1 MNKLLVKEGILS
13 INNSLYD
20 LDIKTN
26 TLTLEISG
34 NVCINDI
41 NNNTDL
47 DLKIIMAKGSH
58 LLYNRYNESINKF
71 NLDIEIMDE
80 SYVEFNYS
88 LKTLTESNINLNANI
103 AGDNN
108 VSHINFHGLTDDK
121 GVIKN
126 IATSKVG
133 ENTKNNEV
141 LENLRIVTLNG
152 AENMIVPNLLVRS
165 DSVNA
170 IHNTTI
176 SSVDKDYL
184 FYLNSKGINNED
196 ATKLIV
202 DGFLKSNLK
211 EKISM

>member
-13 INNSLYD
+13 INNSLND

-47 DLKIIMAKGSH
+47 DLKIIMSDGSH

-71 NLDIEIMDE
+71 NLDVEIA
-80 SYVEFNYS
+80 SNAYVEFNYS
-88 LKTLTESNINLNANI
+88 LKTLIASDISLNANI
-103 AGDNN
+103 AGNN
-108 VSHINFHGLTDDK
+108 NISHINFHGITDQN

-126 IATSKVG
+126 IATSKVD
-133 ENTKNNEV
+133 EATKDNEV
-141 LENLRIVTLNG
+141 LENLRIVTLND
-152 AENMIVPNLLVRS
+152 AENMIIPNLLVRS

-176 SSVDKDYL
+176 STVDKDYL
-184 FYLNSKGINNED
+184 FYLNSKGINKKD
-196 ATKLIV
+196 AIKLIV

-211 EKISM
+211 ENN

>member
-13 INNSLYD
+13 INNSLND

-47 DLKIIMAKGSH
+47 DLKIIMSDGSH

-71 NLDIEIMDE
+71 NLDVEIA
-80 SYVEFNYS
+80 SNAYVEFNYS
-88 LKTLTESNINLNANI
+88 LKTLIASDISLNANI
-103 AGDNN
+103 AGNN
-108 VSHINFHGLTDDK
+108 NISHINFHGITDQN

-126 IATSKVG
+126 VATSKVD
-133 ENTKNNEV
+133 EATKDNEV
-141 LENLRIVTLNG
+141 LENLRIVTLND

-176 SSVDKDYL
+176 STVDKDYL
-184 FYLNSKGINNED
+184 FYLNSKGINKKD
-196 ATKLIV
+196 AIKLIV

-211 EKISM
+211 ENN

>member
-13 INNSLYD
+13 INNSLND

-47 DLKIIMAKGSH
+47 DLKIIMSDGSH

-71 NLDIEIMDE
+71 NLDVEIT
-80 SYVEFNYS
+80 SNAYVEFNYS
-88 LKTLTESNINLNANI
+88 LKTLIASDISLNANI
-103 AGDNN
+103 AGNN
-108 VSHINFHGLTDDK
+108 NISHINFHGITDQN

-126 IATSKVG
+126 VATSKVD
-133 ENTKNNEV
+133 EATKDNEV
-141 LENLRIVTLNG
+141 LENLRIVTLND
-152 AENMIVPNLLVRS
+152 AENMIIPNLLVRS

-176 SSVDKDYL
+176 STVDKDYL
-184 FYLNSKGINNED
+184 FYLNSKGINKKD

-211 EKISM
+211 ENN

>member
-13 INNSLYD
+13 INNSLND

-47 DLKIIMAKGSH
+47 DLKIIMSDGSH
-58 LLYNRYNESINKF
+58 LLYNRYNKSINKF
-71 NLDIEIMDE
+71 NLNIEIA
-80 SYVEFNYS
+80 SNAYVEFNYS
-88 LKTLTESNINLNANI
+88 LKTLIASDISLNANI
-103 AGDNN
+103 AGNN
-108 VSHINFHGLTDDK
+108 NISHINFHGITDQN

-126 IATSKVG
+126 VATSKVD
-133 ENTKNNEV
+133 EATKDNEV
-141 LENLRIVTLNG
+141 LENLRIVTLND

-176 SSVDKDYL
+176 STVDKDYL
-184 FYLNSKGINNED
+184 FYLNSKGINKKD
-196 ATKLIV
+196 AIKLIV

-211 EKISM
+211 ENN

>member
-13 INNSLYD
+13 INNSLND

-26 TLTLEISG
+26 TLTLKISG

-47 DLKIIMAKGSH
+47 DLKIIMSDGSH

-71 NLDIEIMDE
+71 NLDVEIA
-80 SYVEFNYS
+80 SNAYVEFNYS
-88 LKTLTESNINLNANI
+88 LKTLIASDISLNANI
-103 AGDNN
+103 AGNN
-108 VSHINFHGLTDDK
+108 NISHINFHGITDQN

-126 IATSKVG
+126 VATSKVD
-133 ENTKNNEV
+133 EATKDNEV
-141 LENLRIVTLNG
+141 LENLRIVTLND

-176 SSVDKDYL
+176 STVDKDYL
-184 FYLNSKGINNED
+184 FYLNSKGINKKD

-211 EKISM
+211 ENN

>member
-13 INNSLYD
+13 INNSLND

-47 DLKIIMAKGSH
+47 DLKIIMSDGSH

-71 NLDIEIMDE
+71 NLDIEIT
-80 SYVEFNYS
+80 SNAYVEFNYN
-88 LKTLTESNINLNANI
+88 LKTLITSDISLNANI
-103 AGDNN
+103 AGNN
-108 VSHINFHGLTDDK
+108 NISHINFHGVTDQK

-126 IATSKVG
+126 VATSKVD
-133 ENTKNNEV
+133 EATKDNEV
-141 LENLRIVTLNG
+141 LENLRIVTLND

-176 SSVDKDYL
+176 STIDKDYL
-184 FYLNSKGINNED
+184 FYLNSKGINKKD

-211 EKISM
+211 ENN

>member
-13 INNSLYD
+13 INNSLND

-47 DLKIIMAKGSH
+47 DLKIIMSDGSH

-71 NLDIEIMDE
+71 NLNIEIT
-80 SYVEFNYS
+80 SNAYVEFNYS
-88 LKTLTESNINLNANI
+88 LKTLIASDISLNANI
-103 AGDNN
+103 AGNN
-108 VSHINFHGLTDDK
+108 NISHINFYGITDQN

-126 IATSKVG
+126 VATSKVDAA
-133 ENTKNNEV
+133 TKDNEV
-141 LENLRIVTLNG
+141 LENLRIVTLND

-165 DSVNA
+165 DSDNA
-170 IHNTTI
+170 NHNTTI
-176 SSVDKDYL
+176 STVDKDYL
-184 FYLNSKGINNED
+184 FYLNSKKKKKKD
-196 ATKLIV
+196 ATKLMV

-211 EKISM
+211 ENN

>member
-13 INNSLYD
+13 INNSLND

-47 DLKIIMAKGSH
+47 DLKIIMSDGSH

-71 NLDIEIMDE
+71 NLDVEIT
-80 SYVEFNYS
+80 SNAYVEFNYS
-88 LKTLTESNINLNANI
+88 LKTLIASDISLNANI
-103 AGDNN
+103 AGNN
-108 VSHINFHGLTDDK
+108 NISHINFHGITDQN

-126 IATSKVG
+126 VATSKVD
-133 ENTKNNEV
+133 EATKDNEV
-141 LENLRIVTLNG
+141 LENLRIVTLND
-152 AENMIVPNLLVRS
+152 AENMIIPNLLVRS

-176 SSVDKDYL
+176 STVDKDYL
-184 FYLNSKGINNED
+184 FYLNSKGINKKD
-196 ATKLIV
+196 AIKLIV

-211 EKISM
+211 ENN

>member
-26 TLTLEISG
+26 TLTLEIGG

-121 GVIKN
+121 GIIKN

-141 LENLRIVTLNG
+141 LENLRIVTLND

>member
-1 MNKLLVKEGILS
+1 
-13 INNSLYD
+13 
-20 LDIKTN
+20 
-26 TLTLEISG
+26 
-34 NVCINDI
+34 
-41 NNNTDL
+41 
-47 DLKIIMAKGSH
+47 MAKGSH

-71 NLDIEIMDE
+71 NLNIEIMDE

-108 VSHINFHGLTDDK
+108 VSHINFHGLTDDN
-121 GVIKN
+121 GIIKN
-126 IATSKVG
+126 IATSKVC

-141 LENLRIVTLNG
+141 LENLRIVTLND

>member
-1 MNKLLVKEGILS
+1 MNKLLVKKGILS
-13 INNSLYD
+13 INNSLND

-47 DLKIIMAKGSH
+47 DLKIIMSDGSH

-71 NLDIEIMDE
+71 NLDIEIT
-80 SYVEFNYS
+80 SNAYVEFNYS
-88 LKTLTESNINLNANI
+88 LKTLIASDISLNANI
-103 AGDNN
+103 AGNN
-108 VSHINFHGLTDDK
+108 NISHINFHGITDQN

-126 IATSKVG
+126 IATSKVD
-133 ENTKNNEV
+133 EATKDNEV
-141 LENLRIVTLNG
+141 LENLRIVTLND

-176 SSVDKDYL
+176 STVDKDYL
-184 FYLNSKGINNED
+184 FYLNSKGINKKD
-196 ATKLIV
+196 AIKLIV

-211 EKISM
+211 ENN

>member
-13 INNSLYD
+13 INNSLND

-47 DLKIIMAKGSH
+47 DLKIIMSDGSH

-71 NLDIEIMDE
+71 NLDIEIT
-80 SYVEFNYS
+80 SNAYVEFNYS
-88 LKTLTESNINLNANI
+88 LKTLIASDISLNANI
-103 AGDNN
+103 AGNN
-108 VSHINFHGLTDDK
+108 NISHINFHGITDQN

-126 IATSKVG
+126 IATSKVD
-133 ENTKNNEV
+133 EATKDNEV
-141 LENLRIVTLNG
+141 LENLRIVTLND
-152 AENMIVPNLLVRS
+152 AENMIIPNLLVRS

-176 SSVDKDYL
+176 STVDKDYL
-184 FYLNSKGINNED
+184 FYLNSKGINNKE
-196 ATKLIV
+196 AIKLIV

-211 EKISM
+211 ENN

>member
-13 INNSLYD
+13 INNSLND

-26 TLTLEISG
+26 TLTLKISG

-47 DLKIIMAKGSH
+47 DLKIIMSDGSH

-71 NLDIEIMDE
+71 NLDVEIT
-80 SYVEFNYS
+80 SNAYVEFNYS
-88 LKTLTESNINLNANI
+88 LKTLIASDISLNANI
-103 AGDNN
+103 AGNN
-108 VSHINFHGLTDDK
+108 NISHINFHGITDQN

-126 IATSKVG
+126 IATSKVD
-133 ENTKNNEV
+133 EATKDNEV
-141 LENLRIVTLNG
+141 LENLRIVTLND
-152 AENMIVPNLLVRS
+152 AENMIIPNLLVRS

-176 SSVDKDYL
+176 STVDKDYL
-184 FYLNSKGINNED
+184 FYLNSKGINKKD

-211 EKISM
+211 ENN

>member
-13 INNSLYD
+13 INNSLND

-34 NVCINDI
+34 NVYINDI

-47 DLKIIMAKGSH
+47 DLKIIMSDGSH

-71 NLDIEIMDE
+71 NLDIEIT
-80 SYVEFNYS
+80 SNAYVEFNYS
-88 LKTLTESNINLNANI
+88 LKTLITSDISLNANI
-103 AGDNN
+103 AGNN
-108 VSHINFHGLTDDK
+108 NISHINFHGVTDQK

-126 IATSKVG
+126 VATSKVD
-133 ENTKNNEV
+133 EATKDNEV
-141 LENLRIVTLNG
+141 LENLRIVTLND

-176 SSVDKDYL
+176 STVDKDYL
-184 FYLNSKGINNED
+184 FYLNSKGINKKD

-211 EKISM
+211 ENN

>member
-13 INNSLYD
+13 INNSLND

-71 NLDIEIMDE
+71 NLDIEIVDNT
-80 SYVEFNYS
+80 YVEFNYS

-121 GVIKN
+121 GIIKN
-126 IATSKVG
+126 IATSKVW

-141 LENLRIVTLNG
+141 LENLRIVTLND

>member
-13 INNSLYD
+13 INNSLND

-47 DLKIIMAKGSH
+47 DLKIIMSDGSH

-71 NLDIEIMDE
+71 NLNIEIT
-80 SYVEFNYS
+80 SNAYVEFNYS
-88 LKTLTESNINLNANI
+88 LKTLIASDISLNANI
-103 AGDNN
+103 AGNN
-108 VSHINFHGLTDDK
+108 NISHINFHGITDQK

-126 IATSKVG
+126 VATSKVD
-133 ENTKNNEV
+133 EAAKDNEV
-141 LENLRIVTLNG
+141 LENLRIVTLND

-176 SSVDKDYL
+176 STVDKDYL
-184 FYLNSKGINNED
+184 FYLNSKGINKKD

-211 EKISM
+211 ENN

>member
-13 INNSLYD
+13 INNSLND

-47 DLKIIMAKGSH
+47 DLKIIMSDGSH

-71 NLDIEIMDE
+71 NLNIEIA
-80 SYVEFNYS
+80 SNAYVEFNYS
-88 LKTLTESNINLNANI
+88 LKTLIASDISLNANI
-103 AGDNN
+103 AGNN
-108 VSHINFHGLTDDK
+108 NISHINFHGITDQN

-126 IATSKVG
+126 VATSKVD
-133 ENTKNNEV
+133 EATKDNEV
-141 LENLRIVTLNG
+141 LENLRIVTLND

-176 SSVDKDYL
+176 STVDKDYL
-184 FYLNSKGINNED
+184 FYLNSKGINKKD
-196 ATKLIV
+196 ATKLII

-211 EKISM
+211 ENN

>member
-13 INNSLYD
+13 INNSLND

-47 DLKIIMAKGSH
+47 DLKIIMSDGSH

-71 NLDIEIMDE
+71 NLDVEIA
-80 SYVEFNYS
+80 SNAYVEFNYS
-88 LKTLTESNINLNANI
+88 LKTLIASDISLNANI
-103 AGDNN
+103 AGNN
-108 VSHINFHGLTDDK
+108 NISHINFHGITDQN

-126 IATSKVG
+126 VATSKVD
-133 ENTKNNEV
+133 EATKNNEV
-141 LENLRIVTLNG
+141 LENLRIVTLND

-176 SSVDKDYL
+176 STVDKDYL
-184 FYLNSKGINNED
+184 FYLNSKGINKKD

-211 EKISM
+211 ENN

>member
-13 INNSLYD
+13 INNSLND

-26 TLTLEISG
+26 TLTLKISG

-47 DLKIIMAKGSH
+47 DLKIIMFDGSH

-71 NLDIEIMDE
+71 NLDIEIT
-80 SYVEFNYS
+80 SNAYVEFNYS
-88 LKTLTESNINLNANI
+88 LKTLIASDISLNANI
-103 AGDNN
+103 AGNN
-108 VSHINFHGLTDDK
+108 NISHINFHGITDQN

-126 IATSKVG
+126 IATSKVD
-133 ENTKNNEV
+133 EATKDNEV
-141 LENLRIVTLNG
+141 LENLRIVTLND
-152 AENMIVPNLLVRS
+152 AENMIIPNLLVHS

-176 SSVDKDYL
+176 STVDKDYL
-184 FYLNSKGINNED
+184 FYLNSKGINKKD

-211 EKISM
+211 ENN

>member
-13 INNSLYD
+13 INNSLND

-47 DLKIIMAKGSH
+47 YLKIIMSDGSH

-71 NLDIEIMDE
+71 NLNIEIA
-80 SYVEFNYS
+80 SNAYVEFNYS
-88 LKTLTESNINLNANI
+88 LKTLIASDISLNANI
-103 AGDNN
+103 AGNN
-108 VSHINFHGLTDDK
+108 NISHINFHGITDQN

-126 IATSKVG
+126 VATSKVD
-133 ENTKNNEV
+133 EATKDNEV
-141 LENLRIVTLNG
+141 LENLRIVTLND

-176 SSVDKDYL
+176 STVDKDYL
-184 FYLNSKGINNED
+184 FYLNSKGINKKD
-196 ATKLIV
+196 AIKLIV

-211 EKISM
+211 ENN

>member
-13 INNSLYD
+13 INNSLND

-47 DLKIIMAKGSH
+47 DLNIIMSDGSH

-71 NLDIEIMDE
+71 NLNIEIT
-80 SYVEFNYS
+80 SNAYVEFNYS
-88 LKTLTESNINLNANI
+88 LKTLIASDISLNANI
-103 AGDNN
+103 AGNN
-108 VSHINFHGLTDDK
+108 NISHINFHGITDQN

-126 IATSKVG
+126 VATSKVD
-133 ENTKNNEV
+133 EATKDNEV
-141 LENLRIVTLNG
+141 LENLRIVTLND

-176 SSVDKDYL
+176 STVDKDYL
-184 FYLNSKGINNED
+184 FYLNSKGINKKD
-196 ATKLIV
+196 AIKLIV

-211 EKISM
+211 ENN

>member
-13 INNSLYD
+13 INNSLND

-47 DLKIIMAKGSH
+47 DLKIIMSDGSH

-71 NLDIEIMDE
+71 NLDVEIA
-80 SYVEFNYS
+80 SNAYVEFNYS
-88 LKTLTESNINLNANI
+88 LKTLIASDISLNANI
-103 AGDNN
+103 AGNN
-108 VSHINFHGLTDDK
+108 NISHINFHGITDQN

-126 IATSKVG
+126 VATSKVD
-133 ENTKNNEV
+133 EATKDNEV
-141 LENLRIVTLNG
+141 LENLRIVTLND
-152 AENMIVPNLLVRS
+152 AENMIVPNLLVHS

-176 SSVDKDYL
+176 STVDKDYL
-184 FYLNSKGINNED
+184 FYLNSKGINKKD
-196 ATKLIV
+196 AIKLIV

-211 EKISM
+211 ENN

>member
-13 INNSLYD
+13 INNSLND

-41 NNNTDL
+41 NNNSDL
-47 DLKIIMAKGSH
+47 DLKIIMSDGSH

-71 NLDIEIMDE
+71 NLDIEIA
-80 SYVEFNYS
+80 SNAYVEFNYS
-88 LKTLTESNINLNANI
+88 LKTLITSDISLNANI
-103 AGDNN
+103 AGNN
-108 VSHINFHGLTDDK
+108 NISHINFHGVTDQK

-126 IATSKVG
+126 VATSKVD
-133 ENTKNNEV
+133 EATKDNEV
-141 LENLRIVTLNG
+141 LENLRIVTLND

-176 SSVDKDYL
+176 STIDKDYL
-184 FYLNSKGINNED
+184 FYLNSKGINKKD

-211 EKISM
+211 ENN

>member
-13 INNSLYD
+13 INNSLND

-41 NNNTDL
+41 NNNTNL

-121 GVIKN
+121 GIIKN
-126 IATSKVG
+126 IATSKVC

-141 LENLRIVTLNG
+141 LENLRIVTLND

>member
-13 INNSLYD
+13 INNSLND

-47 DLKIIMAKGSH
+47 DLKIIMSDGSH

-71 NLDIEIMDE
+71 NLNIEIT
-80 SYVEFNYS
+80 SNAYVEFNYS
-88 LKTLTESNINLNANI
+88 LKTLIASDISLNANI
-103 AGDNN
+103 AGNN
-108 VSHINFHGLTDDK
+108 NISHINFHGITDQN

-126 IATSKVG
+126 VATSKVDVA
-133 ENTKNNEV
+133 TKDNEV
-141 LENLRIVTLNG
+141 LENLRIVTLND

-176 SSVDKDYL
+176 STVDKDYL
-184 FYLNSKGINNED
+184 FYLNSKGINKKD

-211 EKISM
+211 ENN

>member
-13 INNSLYD
+13 INNSLND

-47 DLKIIMAKGSH
+47 DLKIIMSDGSH

-71 NLDIEIMDE
+71 NLDIEIT
-80 SYVEFNYS
+80 SNAYVEFNYS
-88 LKTLTESNINLNANI
+88 LKTLIASNISLNANI
-103 AGDNN
+103 AGNN
-108 VSHINFHGLTDDK
+108 NISHINFHGITDQN

-126 IATSKVG
+126 VATSKVD
-133 ENTKNNEV
+133 EATKDNEV
-141 LENLRIVTLNG
+141 LENLRIVTLND

-176 SSVDKDYL
+176 STVDKDYL
-184 FYLNSKGINNED
+184 FYLNSKGINKKD

-211 EKISM
+211 ENN

>member
-13 INNSLYD
+13 INNSLND

-26 TLTLEISG
+26 TLTLKISG

-47 DLKIIMAKGSH
+47 DLKIIMSDGSH

-71 NLDIEIMDE
+71 NLNIEIK
-80 SYVEFNYS
+80 SNAYVEFNYS
-88 LKTLTESNINLNANI
+88 LKTLIASDISLNANI
-103 AGDNN
+103 AGNN
-108 VSHINFHGLTDDK
+108 NISHINFHGITDQN

-126 IATSKVG
+126 VATSKVD
-133 ENTKNNEV
+133 EATKDNEV
-141 LENLRIVTLNG
+141 LENLRIVTLND

-176 SSVDKDYL
+176 STVDKDYL
-184 FYLNSKGINNED
+184 FYLNSKGINKKD

-211 EKISM
+211 ENN

>member
-13 INNSLYD
+13 INNSLND

-47 DLKIIMAKGSH
+47 DLKIIMSDGSH

-71 NLDIEIMDE
+71 NLNIEIT
-80 SYVEFNYS
+80 SNAYVEFNYS
-88 LKTLTESNINLNANI
+88 LKTLIASDISLNANI
-103 AGDNN
+103 TGNN
-108 VSHINFHGLTDDK
+108 NISHINFHGITDQN

-126 IATSKVG
+126 VATSKVD
-133 ENTKNNEV
+133 EATKDNEV
-141 LENLRIVTLNG
+141 LENLRIVTLND

-176 SSVDKDYL
+176 STVDKDYL
-184 FYLNSKGINNED
+184 FYLNSKGINKKD

-211 EKISM
+211 ENN

>member
-13 INNSLYD
+13 INNSLND

-47 DLKIIMAKGSH
+47 DLKIIMSDGSH

-71 NLDIEIMDE
+71 NLDVEIA
-80 SYVEFNYS
+80 SNAYVEFNYS
-88 LKTLTESNINLNANI
+88 LKTLIASDISLNANI
-103 AGDNN
+103 AGNN
-108 VSHINFHGLTDDK
+108 NISHINFHGITDQN

-126 IATSKVG
+126 VATSKVD
-133 ENTKNNEV
+133 EATKDNEV
-141 LENLRIVTLNG
+141 LENLRIVTLND

-176 SSVDKDYL
+176 STVDKDYL
-184 FYLNSKGINNED
+184 FYINSKGINKKD

-211 EKISM
+211 ENN

>member
-13 INNSLYD
+13 INNSLND

-26 TLTLEISG
+26 TLTLKISG

-47 DLKIIMAKGSH
+47 DLKIIMSDGSH

-71 NLDIEIMDE
+71 NLDVEIT
-80 SYVEFNYS
+80 SNAYVEFNYS
-88 LKTLTESNINLNANI
+88 LKTLIASDISLNANI
-103 AGDNN
+103 AGNN
-108 VSHINFHGLTDDK
+108 NISHINFHGITDQN

-126 IATSKVG
+126 IATSKVD
-133 ENTKNNEV
+133 EATKDNEV
-141 LENLRIVTLNG
+141 LENLRIVTLND
-152 AENMIVPNLLVRS
+152 AENMIIPNLLVHS

-176 SSVDKDYL
+176 STVDKDYL
-184 FYLNSKGINNED
+184 FYLNSKGINKKD

-211 EKISM
+211 ENN

>member
-13 INNSLYD
+13 INNSLND

-26 TLTLEISG
+26 TLTLKISG

-47 DLKIIMAKGSH
+47 DLKIIMSDGSH

-71 NLDIEIMDE
+71 NLNIEIT
-80 SYVEFNYS
+80 SNAYVEFNYS
-88 LKTLTESNINLNANI
+88 LKTLIASDISLNANI
-103 AGDNN
+103 AGNN
-108 VSHINFHGLTDDK
+108 NISHINFHGITDQK

-126 IATSKVG
+126 VATSKVD
-133 ENTKNNEV
+133 EATKDNEV
-141 LENLRIVTLNG
+141 LENLRIVTLND

-176 SSVDKDYL
+176 STVDKDYL
-184 FYLNSKGINNED
+184 FYLNSKGINKKD

-211 EKISM
+211 ENN

>member
-13 INNSLYD
+13 INNSLND
-20 LDIKTN
+20 LDIKTS

-47 DLKIIMAKGSH
+47 DLKIIMSDGSH

-71 NLDIEIMDE
+71 NLDVEIA
-80 SYVEFNYS
+80 SNAYVEFNYS
-88 LKTLTESNINLNANI
+88 LKTLIASDISLNANI
-103 AGDNN
+103 AGNN
-108 VSHINFHGLTDDK
+108 NISHINFHGITDQN

-126 IATSKVG
+126 VATSKVD
-133 ENTKNNEV
+133 EATKDNEV
-141 LENLRIVTLNG
+141 LENLRIVTLND

-176 SSVDKDYL
+176 STVDKDYL
-184 FYLNSKGINNED
+184 FYLNSKGINKKD

-211 EKISM
+211 ENN

>member
-13 INNSLYD
+13 INNSLND

-26 TLTLEISG
+26 TLTLKISG

-47 DLKIIMAKGSH
+47 DLKIIMSDGSH

-71 NLDIEIMDE
+71 NLDVEIT
-80 SYVEFNYS
+80 SNAYVEFNYS
-88 LKTLTESNINLNANI
+88 LKTLIASDISLNANI
-103 AGDNN
+103 AGNN
-108 VSHINFHGLTDDK
+108 NISHINFHGITDQN

-126 IATSKVG
+126 VATSKVD
-133 ENTKNNEV
+133 EATKDNEV
-141 LENLRIVTLNG
+141 LENLRIVTLND
-152 AENMIVPNLLVRS
+152 AENMIIPNLLVRS

-176 SSVDKDYL
+176 STVDKDYL
-184 FYLNSKGINNED
+184 FYLNSKGINKKD

-211 EKISM
+211 ENN

>member
-13 INNSLYD
+13 INNSLND

-47 DLKIIMAKGSH
+47 DLKIIMSDGSH

-71 NLDIEIMDE
+71 NLNIEIT
-80 SYVEFNYS
+80 SNAYVEFNYS
-88 LKTLTESNINLNANI
+88 LKTLIASDISLNVNI
-103 AGDNN
+103 AGNN
-108 VSHINFHGLTDDK
+108 NISHINFHGITDQN

-126 IATSKVG
+126 VATSKVDAA
-133 ENTKNNEV
+133 TKDNEV
-141 LENLRIVTLNG
+141 LENLRIVTLND

-176 SSVDKDYL
+176 STVDKDYL
-184 FYLNSKGINNED
+184 FYLNSKGINKKD

-211 EKISM
+211 ENN

>member
-26 TLTLEISG
+26 TLTLEIGG

-41 NNNTDL
+41 NNNMDL

-88 LKTLTESNINLNANI
+88 LKTLNESNINLNANI

-121 GVIKN
+121 GIIKN

-141 LENLRIVTLNG
+141 LENLRIVTLND

>member
-13 INNSLYD
+13 INNSLND

-47 DLKIIMAKGSH
+47 DLKIIMSDGSH

-71 NLDIEIMDE
+71 NLNIEIT
-80 SYVEFNYS
+80 SNAYVEFNYS
-88 LKTLTESNINLNANI
+88 LKTLIASDISLNANI
-103 AGDNN
+103 AGNN
-108 VSHINFHGLTDDK
+108 NISHINFHGITDQN

-126 IATSKVG
+126 VATSKVDAA
-133 ENTKNNEV
+133 TKDNEV
-141 LENLRIVTLNG
+141 LENLRIVTLND

-176 SSVDKDYL
+176 STVDKDYL
-184 FYLNSKGINNED
+184 FYLNSKGINKKD
-196 ATKLIV
+196 ATNLIV

-211 EKISM
+211 ENN

>member
-13 INNSLYD
+13 INNSLND

-47 DLKIIMAKGSH
+47 DLKIIMSDGSH

-71 NLDIEIMDE
+71 NLDIEIA
-80 SYVEFNYS
+80 SNAYVEFNYS
-88 LKTLTESNINLNANI
+88 LKTLITSDISLNANI
-103 AGDNN
+103 AGNN
-108 VSHINFHGLTDDK
+108 NISHINFHGVTDQK

-126 IATSKVG
+126 IATSKVD
-133 ENTKNNEV
+133 EATKDNEV
-141 LENLRIVTLNG
+141 LENLRIVTLND

-176 SSVDKDYL
+176 STVDKDYL
-184 FYLNSKGINNED
+184 FYLNSKGINKKD

-211 EKISM
+211 ENN

>member
-1 MNKLLVKEGILS
+1 MNKLLVKAGILS
-13 INNSLYD
+13 INNSLND

-121 GVIKN
+121 GIIKN

-141 LENLRIVTLNG
+141 LENLRIVTLND